1 MPSIFYFCPDFP
13 LPSAGTKRLYRH
25 VRHLNQA
32 GFKAFIVHQQRGFSL
47 AWHGIRVPVL
57 WLEDRPHFEN
67 DSVLVFP
74 EVMSSLMQQ
83 TRELALPRI
92 VIALNW
98 ALIYRNLPAGKNWKD
113 FGISTVI
120 TPSPF
125 VKRFIEWTMGLDVTL
140 IENYVDTTK
149 YAYQPEKKINNIA
162 YISRKDLSGEILRSV
177 FERKQGPLRHY
188 NWIRLGNL
196 NEEHYASQLAHSR
209 IFLATSQE
217 EGMPTSVL
225 EAMAS
230 GCIVI
235 GYSGL
240 GGRDFMRGDGPEQNC
255 VLVENG
261 DYLALGKSLE
271 RVADTL
277 RTEDHPYDPLI
288 NNALQTGSAFRS
300 QEREVESLRRF
311 FLSLL

>member
-1 MPSIFYFCPDFP
+1 MPSIYYFCPDFP

-25 VRHLNQA
+25 VHHLNQA
-32 GFKAFIVHQQRGFSL
+32 GFKAFIVHQKQGFSL
-47 AWHGIRVPVL
+47 SWHGIRVPVL
-57 WLEDRPHFEN
+57 WMENLPHLAK

-74 EVMSSLMQQ
+74 EVMTSLMQQ
-83 TRELALPRI
+83 TRDLPMPRI

-98 ALIYRNLPAGKNWKD
+98 ALIYRNLPAGTNWKD
-113 FGISTVI
+113 FGISMAI

-140 IENYVDTTK
+140 IENYVDTTR
-149 YAYQPEKKINNIA
+149 YAYQPEKKANNVA

-177 FERKQGPLRHY
+177 FERKQGSLHHY
-188 NWIRLGNL
+188 HWVRLGDL
-196 NEEHYASQLAHSR
+196 NEEDYASQLVHSR
-209 IFLATSQE
+209 VFLATSQE

-240 GGRDFMRGDGPEQNC
+240 GGSDFMRSDGPEQNC
-255 VLVENG
+255 ILIENG
-261 DYLALGKSLE
+261 DYLALGRCLE

-277 RTEDHPYDPLI
+277 RTQDHPYDLLI
-288 NNALQTGSAFRS
+288 GNALQTANAFRS
-300 QEREVESLRRF
+300 RERELESLRRF

>member
-1 MPSIFYFCPDFP
+1 MPSILYFCPDFP

-25 VRHLNQA
+25 VHHLNQA
-32 GFKAFIVHQQRGFSL
+32 GFKAFIVHQKEGFSL
-47 AWHGIRVPVL
+47 SWHGIRVPVL
-57 WLEDRPHFEN
+57 WIENLPHLAK

-83 TRELALPRI
+83 TRDLTIPRI

-98 ALIYRNLPAGKNWKD
+98 ALIYRNLPAGLNWKD
-113 FGISTVI
+113 FGILRAI

-125 VKRFIEWTMGLDVTL
+125 VKQFIEWTMGLDVTL
-140 IENYVDTTK
+140 IENYVDTTR
-149 YAYQPEKKINNIA
+149 YAYQPEKKANNIA

-177 FERKQGPLRHY
+177 FERRQGSLCHY
-188 NWIRLGNL
+188 NWVRLGNL

-240 GGRDFMRGDGPEQNC
+240 GGSDFMRGDGPDQNC
-255 VLVENG
+255 MLVENG
-261 DYLALGKSLE
+261 DYLALGRCLE
-271 RVADTL
+271 KVVDTL
-277 RTEDHPYDPLI
+277 ATESHLCDPLI
-288 NNALQTGSAFRS
+288 DNALETANAFRS

>member
-1 MPSIFYFCPDFP
+1 
-13 LPSAGTKRLYRH
+13 
-25 VRHLNQA
+25 
-32 GFKAFIVHQQRGFSL
+32 
-47 AWHGIRVPVL
+47 
-57 WLEDRPHFEN
+57 
-67 DSVLVFP
+67 
-74 EVMSSLMQQ
+74 MQQ
-83 TRELALPRI
+83 TRNLTIPRI

-98 ALIYRNLPAGKNWKD
+98 ALIYRNLPAGTNWKD
-113 FGISTVI
+113 FRIATAI

-125 VKRFIEWTMGLDVTL
+125 VKRFIEWTMGMDVTL

-149 YAYQPEKKINNIA
+149 YAYQPAKKTNNIA
-162 YISRKDLSGEILRSV
+162 YVSRKDLSGEILRSI

-188 NWIRLGNL
+188 HWVRLGNL
-196 NEEHYASQLAHSR
+196 NEEHYASQLVHSR

-240 GGRDFMRGDGPEQNC
+240 GGNDFMRGDGPKQNC
-255 VLVENG
+255 MLVENG
-261 DYLALGKSLE
+261 DYLALGKCLE
-271 RVADTL
+271 RVVGTL
-277 RTEDHPYDPLI
+277 GTENHPCDPI
-288 NNALQTGSAFRS
+288 IANALQTANAFRS
-300 QEREVESLRRF
+300 REREIESLRRF